1 MTDSNKV
8 RLIREALEQPFRDS
22 NLTAK
27 EREAANLA
35 ALGLTNPEIA
45 DRLGLSLPAVNSRIY
60 FSRLKLRVTKS
71 GLTRILT
78 KEIERIVKS

>member
-8 RLIREALEQPFRDS
+8 RLIQEALEQPFRDS
-22 NLTAK
+22 DLTAK

-35 ALGLTNPEIA
+35 ALGFTNPEIA
-45 DRLGLSLPAVNSRIY
+45 EHLGLSLPAVNSRIY
-60 FSRLKLRVTKS
+60 FARRKLRVSKP

-78 KEIERIVKS
+78 REIERIVQS